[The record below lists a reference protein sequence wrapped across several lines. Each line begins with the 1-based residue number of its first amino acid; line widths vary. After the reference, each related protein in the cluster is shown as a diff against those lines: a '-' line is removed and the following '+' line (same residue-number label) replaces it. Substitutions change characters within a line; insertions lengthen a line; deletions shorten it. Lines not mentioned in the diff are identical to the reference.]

1 MRPLRYSQADEQ
13 ARPKGTRIGLCEGG
27 FTLFEIILVL
37 GFLGLLLT
45 IVIPRIGL
53 LQDAGTASRTL
64 IGLIH
69 TLKGH
74 AVSSQQVWRL
84 HLDLDQGQYWV
95 TAVFADGE
103 RIPLDPRYEKRFE
116 LPVGVKFERAVT
128 VFQGRRETGTV
139 YLQVFPNGYP
149 ETAIISLR
157 DQDGNRNLV
166 ALHISNL
173 TGHIRVSDMDV
184 DIVPLPPLPEYV
196 RPLLFPEIYGG
207 NLSV

>member
-1 MRPLRYSQADEQ
+1 MGRDGQVPSAMLSPHERDGEALR
-13 ARPKGTRIGLCEGG
+13 EGG
-27 FTLFEIILVL
+27 FTLFEIMLVL

-53 LQDAGTASRTL
+53 LQDARTASRTL
-64 IGLIH
+64 IGLIYA
-69 TLKGH
+69 LKGH

-95 TAVFADGE
+95 TAVFDDGE

-128 VFQGRRETGTV
+128 VFQGRRETGMV
-139 YLQVFPNGYP
+139 YLQIFPNGYP
-149 ETAIISLR
+149 EAAIISLR
-157 DQDGNRNLV
+157 DQDANRNLV
-166 ALHISNL
+166 ALHVNNL
-173 TGHIRVSDMDV
+173 TGQIRVSDVDV
-184 DIVPLPPLPEYV
+184 DLAPLPPLPEYV

>member
-1 MRPLRYSQADEQ
+1 MAQMH
-13 ARPKGTRIGLCEGG
+13 PKGARRGSCEGG

-53 LQDAGTASRTL
+53 LQDAGSASRTL

-95 TAVFADGE
+95 TAVFTDGE
-103 RIPLDPRYEKRFE
+103 RIPLDPKFEKRFE

-139 YLQVFPNGYP
+139 YLQIFPNGYP
-149 ETAIISLR
+149 EAAIISLR

-166 ALHISNL
+166 ALHVSNL
-173 TGHIRVSDMDV
+173 TGQIRVSDVDV

>member
-1 MRPLRYSQADEQ
+1 MRAWRYSQADAEG
-13 ARPKGTRIGLCEGG
+13 RPKRTGRGLCEGG

-53 LQDAGTASRTL
+53 LQDAGTAGRTL

-103 RIPLDPRYEKRFE
+103 RLPLDPRYEKRFD
-116 LPVGVKFERAVT
+116 LPIGVKFERAVT

-149 ETAIISLR
+149 EAAIISLR

-173 TGHIRVSDMDV
+173 TGHIRVSDVDV
-184 DIVPLPPLPEYV
+184 DLAPLPPLPEYV
-196 RPLLFPEIYGG
+196 RPLLFPDIYGG

>member
-1 MRPLRYSQADEQ
+1 MRSSQADTE
-13 ARPKGTRIGLCEGG
+13 AWPYRMGRGSHEGG

-37 GFLGLLLT
+37 GLLGLLLA
-45 IVIPRIGL
+45 IVVPRIGL
-53 LQDAGTASRTL
+53 LQDAGTAGRSL

-69 TLKGH
+69 TLKGQ

-95 TAVFADGE
+95 TTVFADGE

-139 YLQVFPNGYP
+139 YVQILPNGYP
-149 ETAIISLR
+149 EAAIISLR
-157 DQDGNRNLV
+157 DLDDNRTLV
-166 ALHISNL
+166 ALHVSNL
-173 TGHIRVSDMDV
+173 TGQIRVSDVDV
-184 DIVPLPPLPEYV
+184 DLAPLPPLPEYV